1 MDIKASGGETLLM
14 GSARDTRRG
23 FPLKKSTLGVTAAG
37 RDLSSYRRTAF
48 PARVSSGINAVERGR
63 GVGGAA
69 ESGGSVSRFGEVLFR
84 RGQTG
89 GSVAGG
95 NVAGGISGDG
105 GGFVRGV
112 GGDGG
117 GIGVGQ
123 RAAALRRT
131 GGILSERFLGSNP
144 LLSPAPVPLPS
155 LELGSVGGGVVGLPN
170 GEIGG
175 GDLSVDLLRALQK
188 YRVAAEVQG

>member
-1 MDIKASGGETLLM
+1 MDIKASGGETLLT

-63 GVGGAA
+63 GVGGGA

-84 RGQTG
+84 SRQMG

-95 NVAGGISGDG
+95 SAGGISGDG
-105 GGFVRGV
+105 GGFVRGIS
-112 GGDGG
+112 GDGG